1 MVSLMSM
8 SSALEDAIINLDVD
22 GATTICK
29 GLIESSKAGTDEV
42 FTSLRRALDV
52 VGEKYEEKEY
62 FLSELI
68 MAGEVVKEI
77 LKLLEPFY
85 HRDAQAVVATVV
97 VATVRGDLHD
107 LGKNTFAMLLRSSGF
122 RVVDLGIDVPA
133 NSIVSAVREKKAE
146 ILGLSALLTTTVPE
160 IERVVEELQES
171 SMRAKVKV
179 LVGGAA
185 VNAEIVEKYGGD
197 AWGRT
202 AVEGVKICKQ
212 WFSDRVDDDAQK
224 SS

>member
-77 LKLLEPFY
+77 LKLLEPVY

-212 WFSDRVDDDAQK
+212 WFSDRVDDDAQE